1 MDVNINFRISGTSI
15 TSKTRVIILWEG
27 KQLTQDNY
35 LSYFIQMKTYIIYF
49 GKREFIC
56 LQVIYL
62 PKPPIKLP
70 RPPPAPCCNCRITFC
85 NPGIPPKS
93 IIY

>member
-1 MDVNINFRISGTSI
+1 MGRETTYTRQLSI
-15 TSKTRVIILWEG
+15 LLYGICTDEKVH
-27 KQLTQDNY
+27 
-35 LSYFIQMKTYIIYF
+35 IYF

-93 IIY
+93 VIC